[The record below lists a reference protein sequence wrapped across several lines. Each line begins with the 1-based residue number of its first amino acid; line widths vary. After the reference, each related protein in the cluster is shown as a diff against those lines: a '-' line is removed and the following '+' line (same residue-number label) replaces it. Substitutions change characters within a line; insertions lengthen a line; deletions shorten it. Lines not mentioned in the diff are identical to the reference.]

1 MPRRLYTRI
10 YVHFV
15 GVLIVVALV
24 SSAIFGLGW
33 RGAFARSFTER
44 LARLGSSLVA
54 REAGDVKR
62 RDRMIR
68 HLADELDLD
77 VTYRDADG
85 KALVVIGH
93 ELPVITPARDD
104 ELRRGP
110 TMRGRGRAFFVAAPV
125 RDPSTGDV
133 IGALQATP
141 ARRFRPGLLLVL
153 WPGITM
159 AVVLLAIGIL
169 VAPLARRL
177 SRPVEKLTEAS
188 RRLGQGELAYRVR
201 LDDDR
206 HHRWKARWKRRF
218 GRHHRER
225 RADELTE
232 LTRAWNE
239 MAERIERM
247 VRGQRELLANV
258 SHELRSPLA
267 RMKMALELL
276 PETEANRARVA
287 DLAQDLGELE
297 RLIDDVLTTSRLDAT
312 GLPTHVERVA
322 LRPLFDAL
330 VDRAASDPLTAG
342 APVRV
347 AAIEVEAIDGDPA
360 LLRRAL
366 FNLVENAAKYG
377 RPPITL
383 AARRT
388 ADGRVAL
395 SVSDEGDGI
404 PEADRAR
411 AFEPFG
417 RGDAARTPTPRPGA
431 RGGFGLGLTLAR
443 RVAEV
448 HGGTA
453 TLDDARPTAPR
464 GLVVTLL
471 LPIDRPSGA

>member
-1 MPRRLYTRI
+1 MRRLYTKI
-10 YVHFV
+10 YFHFV

-24 SSAIFGLGW
+24 TSAIFAIGW
-33 RGAFARSFTER
+33 RGAFARNFTER
-44 LARLGSSLVA
+44 LARLGSSLVS
-54 REAGDVKR
+54 REAGDPKR

-68 HLADELDLD
+68 HLAEELDLD
-77 VTYRDADG
+77 VTYRDASG

-93 ELPVITPARDD
+93 ELPALVPATDD

-110 TMRGRGRAFFVAAPV
+110 TVRGRGKGFFVAAPV
-125 RDPSTGDV
+125 RDPSTHDV

-141 ARRFRPGLLLVL
+141 ARRFRPGILLVL
-153 WPGITM
+153 WPGVTM
-159 AVVLLAIGIL
+159 AAVLLAIGIL

-188 RRLGQGELAYRVR
+188 RRLGQGELGYRVE
-201 LDDDR
+201 LDHHDR
-206 HHRWKARWKRRF
+206 W
-218 GRHHRER
+218 RER
-225 RADELTE
+225 MHRRHRRHGRTPRADELTE

-258 SHELRSPLA
+258 SHELRSPLG

-287 DLAQDLGELE
+287 DLQQDLGELE

-312 GLPTHVERVA
+312 GLPTHVERVDVAA
-322 LRPLFDAL
+322 LFAAL
-330 VDRAASDPLTAG
+330 VDRAASDPLTARVEVRIG
-342 APVRV
+342 AVE
-347 AAIEVEAIDGDPA
+347 IEALDGDPA

-366 FNLVENAAKYG
+366 FNLIENAAKYG

-383 AARRT
+383 AAHT
-388 ADGRVAL
+388 DGDRVAL
-395 SVSDEGDGI
+395 SVTDEGECV

-411 AFEPFG
+411 AFEPFA
-417 RGDAARTPTPRPGA
+417 RGDAARTPTPNA

-453 TLDDARPTAPR
+453 TIADARPTPPR
-464 GLVVTLL
+464 GCVVTITV
-471 LPIDRPSGA
+471 PARTAS

>member
-1 MPRRLYTRI
+1 MRRLYTRI

-24 SSAIFGLGW
+24 SSAIFAVGW
-33 RGAFARSFTER
+33 RGAFARNFTER

-54 REAGDVKR
+54 REAGDPKR

-77 VTYRDADG
+77 VTYRDAG
-85 KALVVIGH
+85 GRALVVIGH
-93 ELPVITPARDD
+93 ELPAITPAADD

-110 TMRGRGRAFFVAAPV
+110 TVRGRGRAFFVAAPV

-141 ARRFRPGLLLVL
+141 ARRFRPGILLVL

-159 AVVLLAIGIL
+159 AAVLLAIGIL

-177 SRPVEKLTEAS
+177 SRPVERLTEAS
-188 RRLGQGELAYRVR
+188 RRLGQGELDYRVR
-201 LDDDR
+201 LDEDR
-206 HHRWKARWKRRF
+206 RR
-218 GRHHRER
+218 RRRPHPR

-239 MAERIERM
+239 MAERIARM

-287 DLAQDLGELE
+287 DLQQDLGELE

-312 GLPTHVERVA
+312 GLPAHVERVA
-322 LRPLFDAL
+322 LAPLFAAL
-330 VDRAASDPLTAG
+330 VDRAASDPLTAS

-347 AAIEVEAIDGDPA
+347 EAVEVEALDGDPA

-366 FNLVENAAKYG
+366 FNLIENAAKYG

-395 SVSDEGDGI
+395 SVTDEGEGI

-411 AFEPFG
+411 AFEPFA

-448 HGGTA
+448 HGGSA
-453 TLDDARPTAPR
+453 TLADARPTAPR
-464 GLVVTLL
+464 GCVATLI
-471 LPIDRPSGA
+471 LPVDRSAA